1 MARAVSAPSLPERT
15 RSLAE
20 AADLSRGRAP
30 DPAVDEAERVV
41 AQADHRLAFSGESTV
56 VALGGA
62 TGSGK
67 SSLFNALT
75 GTELS
80 TVGMRRP
87 TTSSTT
93 AAVFGTEPAGD
104 LLNWLEVRTRHQLSG
119 DDPSLALPAPKRRLA
134 LPGRAGA
141 PAPSLDGLVLLDLPD
156 HDSTEAA
163 HRLEVDRM
171 VQLVDA
177 VAWVVD
183 PQKYAD
189 AALHENYLIPM
200 ARHAGVMMV
209 VLNQIDRLSE
219 HELERCLADLR
230 RLLDA
235 EGLAAVEIHA
245 TSARTGAGVGELRAR
260 LAELVTAK
268 AAAAERLT
276 ADVRAAAD
284 DLAAATAA
292 GPEAELADTD
302 RKRLIASLAEAAR
315 VPAVVDA
322 VDSAWRQR
330 GARATGWPVV
340 AWIGRFRPD
349 PLRRLH
355 LDRLR
360 KGVGGAIERKELDP
374 SRVGRTSLP
383 AASGVQS
390 ARVETAV
397 REITR
402 NSAEA
407 MPRGWAM
414 AVGDAGRSHLADLP
428 DRLDRAVAT
437 TNLEMDERHRWW
449 SLVRVVQWLVL
460 LTAVAGLLWLGVSF
474 LLLYLQMPPLPEVL
488 WWGVPA
494 PTVLAIGG
502 VLAGVL
508 LAIVSRLGVVV
519 GARRAAR
526 RARRALYS
534 SIAQVANELV
544 LEPIDTELDRHRAA
558 REAALRAS
566 A

>member
-1 MARAVSAPSLPERT
+1 MARTTSPSLPERT
-15 RSLAE
+15 RALAE

-30 DPAVDEAERVV
+30 DAAVEEAERVV
-41 AQADHRLAFSGESTV
+41 AQADHRLAFSGEATV

-80 TVGMRRP
+80 SVSMRRP
-87 TTSSTT
+87 TTSTTT
-93 AAVFGTEPAGD
+93 AAVFGSEPTTD
-104 LLNWLEVRTRHQLSG
+104 LLDWLDVRTRHQLSG
-119 DDPSLALPAPKRRLA
+119 DDPTLALPAPKRRLA
-134 LPGRAGA
+134 LPGRAGP

-177 VAWVVD
+177 VAWVLD

-200 ARHAGVMMV
+200 ARHAGVMLV

-219 HELERCLADLR
+219 AELERCLTDLR

-235 EGLAAVEIHA
+235 EGLAEVEIHA

-268 AAAAERLT
+268 AAAANRLA

-284 DLAAATAA
+284 DLAGATAA
-292 GPEAELADTD
+292 GPQTELADTD
-302 RKRLIASLAEAAR
+302 RKRLIGALAEAAR

-330 GARATGWPVV
+330 GAQATGWPVL
-340 AWIGRFRPD
+340 AWIGRFKPD

-360 KGVGGAIERKELDP
+360 KGVGGAVERKEIDP

-402 NSAEA
+402 SSAEA
-407 MPRGWAM
+407 MPRGWSM
-414 AVGDAGRSHLADLP
+414 AVAQAGRSHLPELP

-437 TNLEMDERHRWW
+437 TDLGMDRKHRWW
-449 SLVRVVQWLVL
+449 SAVRVVQWLVL
-460 LTAVAGLLWLGVSF
+460 LTALVGLIWLGVAF

-494 PTVLAIGG
+494 PTVLAVGG
-502 VLAGVL
+502 VLAGLL
-508 LAIVSRLGVVV
+508 LALFSRVGVVV
-519 GARRAAR
+519 GAKRAAH
-526 RARRALYS
+526 RARRALYL
-534 SIAQVANELV
+534 SIADVANDLV
-544 LEPIDTELDRHRAA
+544 LMPIETELDRHRDA
-558 REAALRAS
+558 REAALRA
-566 A
+566 AA